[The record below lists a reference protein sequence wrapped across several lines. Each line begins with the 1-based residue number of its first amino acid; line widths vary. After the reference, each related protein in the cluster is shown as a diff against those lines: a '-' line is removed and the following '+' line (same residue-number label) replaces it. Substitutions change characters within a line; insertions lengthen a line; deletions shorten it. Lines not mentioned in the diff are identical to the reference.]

1 MGKILVLLLV
11 VGVAVWALLTRSRG
25 PRRDPGVRGPGAPR
39 GGAAPAPGAAG
50 GAQDMLR
57 CAHCGVHLPA
67 PEAVHALG
75 RGYCSAEH
83 AAAGPREG

>member
-50 GAQDMLR
+50 GA
-57 CAHCGVHLPA
+57 
-67 PEAVHALG
+67 
-75 RGYCSAEH
+75 
-83 AAAGPREG
+83 